1 MKTHLTERGV
11 KGLEPGLKN
20 FIVYDKE
27 VVGFGVRI
35 TSGGT
40 RAFILT
46 YRIDARERRLTIGAW
61 PDWSV
66 TAAREEAKRLKREI
80 DQGRDPLTERD
91 EAREAPNIRQ
101 LIDRYLEEHAARL
114 AKHNRD
120 DQKSMLRKMVEPVWG
135 PRKAAEIQPEDVDK
149 LLRQIAKGTPGRKGR
164 KPTPVRANRLGEVL
178 RKMFN
183 LAIRWRIRSDNPAA
197 GFVRNIETPRERYLS
212 IEEIG
217 RLSTA
222 LEAHP
227 NRRAADAVRLIL
239 LTGARRGEVL
249 GARWDQFDLDG
260 AVWIKPAATTKQ
272 RRLHRA
278 PISASAAAVLRTI
291 RLRVPEDCEWVF
303 PGDAEGKPLQDIKRF
318 WEDVRTKAELPAV
331 RIHDLR
337 HTFASLLV
345 SGGMTLPM
353 IGKLLGHT
361 QVQTTQRYA
370 HLLDDPLRAG
380 LEQVGDMLRTKPR
393 LVQDACA

>member
-1 MKTHLTERGV
+1 MKAHLTERYV
-11 KGLEPGLKN
+11 KGLQPKQKN
-20 FIVYDKE
+20 IIVYDEE

-35 TSGGT
+35 TSGGKSGQGF

-46 YRIDARERRLTIGAW
+46 YRIEARERHLTIGAW

-80 DQGRDPLTERD
+80 DQGRDPMAERD
-91 EAREAPNIRQ
+91 EARESPNVRQ
-101 LIDRYLEEHAARL
+101 LINRYLEEHAAKL
-114 AKHNRD
+114 AKRNRD
-120 DQKSMLRKMVEPVWG
+120 DQASMLRKLVEPAWG
-135 PRKAAEIQPEDVDK
+135 PRNAAEIQPDDVDR
-149 LLRQIAKGTPGRKGR
+149 LLRQIAGGTPGKRGR
-164 KPTPVRANRLGEVL
+164 KPTPVRANRLGEIL

-183 LAIRWRIRSDNPAA
+183 LAIRWRIRADNPAA
-197 GFVRNIETPRERYLS
+197 GFARNAEAPRDRYLS
-212 IEEIG
+212 TDEIG
-217 RLSTA
+217 RLSGA
-222 LEAHP
+222 LDAHP
-227 NRRAADAVRLIL
+227 NR
-239 LTGARRGEVL
+239 
-249 GARWDQFDLDG
+249 
-260 AVWIKPAATTKQ
+260 PAAA
-272 RRLHRA
+272 L
-278 PISASAAAVLRTI
+278 LRTI

-318 WEDVRTKAELPAV
+318 WEDVRAKADLPAV

-380 LEQVGDMLRTKPR
+380 LEQVGDMLRAKPKLGQQVR
-393 LVQDACA
+393 I